1 MEAEKMSSVSTR
13 GNNAADELERIQK
26 SLRNKEKQAQE
37 AKEKGMLT
45 SYGNLMEEITE
56 LKRKLRQHQM
66 GGK

>member
-1 MEAEKMSSVSTR
+1 MSSVSTR